1 MSETMPTLFV
11 SHGAPTLVMDP
22 VPTRDFLLSLGGKL
36 PRPKAILAV
45 SAHWDTRGPMLS
57 SGTNPHTM
65 YDFYGFPQE
74 LYSMTYPAPGSP
86 ELADKAAALLAQ
98 AGLHA
103 DLDERR
109 GLDHGAWVPLTLMFP
124 EADIPV
130 VQLSIQSH
138 RSTEHHLAL
147 GQALAPL
154 RDQGVLIMAS
164 GNATHNLREVF
175 SHDMEEPPAP
185 YAKAFA
191 DWLTD
196 NIEAGDADPLLD
208 YLDLGPNGPKCHPTP
223 DHFLPLLV
231 AMGAGGGEG
240 RRLHD
245 GYTYG
250 VLSMAAYSWG

>member
-1 MSETMPTLFV
+1 MSAPMPTLFV
-11 SHGAPTLVMDP
+11 SHGAPTLVVDP
-22 VPTRDFLLSLGGKL
+22 VPTRDFLSCLGTIV

-57 SGTNPHTM
+57 SGAAPHTM
-65 YDFYGFPQE
+65 YDFYGFPDE
-74 LYSMTYPAPGSP
+74 LYSLTYPAPGSP
-86 ELADKAAALLAQ
+86 ELAEQASTLLAK

-103 DLDERR
+103 DLDQRR
-109 GLDHGAWVPLTLMFP
+109 GLDHGAWVPLGLMYP

-138 RSTEHHLAL
+138 RSPEHHLAL

-154 RDQGVLIMAS
+154 REQGVLIVAS

-175 SHDMEEPPAP
+175 SHAIDEPPAP
-185 YAKAFA
+185 YAKEFA
-191 DWLTD
+191 DWLTE
-196 NIEAGDADPLLD
+196 NIEAGDVDPLLG
-208 YLDLGPNGPKCHPTP
+208 YLEVGPSGQICHPTP

-231 AMGAGGGEG
+231 ALGAGNGKG